1 MEHSEIPD
9 GFNNNEFSFSN
20 NKILKLYD
28 SLAVIDRS
36 LNLIINEGL
45 HEFEP
50 VIMQQLR
57 LILTESNDTHDP
69 KKNNINNK
77 FALIDILKDC
87 NLKDKSTDKPIA
99 FESVKLFPKISIQNR
114 PYRERI
120 ANSPYFFIS
129 EESFLEYNALTLD
142 DFLDWGL
149 LEVVDSNGNT
159 SIKTVKQCI
168 KILANK
174 AQGAHYQIHI
184 KKVELDV
191 IQRLNSI
198 SQLLGLTL
206 VKSLMPITK
215 NIIQSNKMENYFDRT
230 NYVSYNV
237 YSFSPLYKDK

>member
-1 MEHSEIPD
+1 M
-9 GFNNNEFSFSN
+9 
-20 NKILKLYD
+20 
-28 SLAVIDRS
+28 
-36 LNLIINEGL
+36 
-45 HEFEP
+45 
-50 VIMQQLR
+50 
-57 LILTESNDTHDP
+57 
-69 KKNNINNK
+69 
-77 FALIDILKDC
+77 
-87 NLKDKSTDKPIA
+87 
-99 FESVKLFPKISIQNR
+99 
-114 PYRERI
+114 
-120 ANSPYFFIS
+120 
-129 EESFLEYNALTLD
+129 
-142 DFLDWGL
+142 DWGL